1 MCICGNN
8 VERESHNIQS
18 ITKNQKQLKWT
29 FPLAEAERSMLYS
42 PTTLQQMVTL
52 IQKPEIANIIYED
65 VVGNLKPVV
74 CKPWQGKM
82 TETRI
87 LWFNHKCRCKE
98 KRNWLDY

>member
-8 VERESHNIQS
+8 VEQESHNIES
-18 ITKNQKQLKWT
+18 KNQKQLKWT

-42 PTTLQQMVTL
+42 PTALEQMVTL

-74 CKPWQGKM
+74 CKPWLGKM
-82 TETRI
+82 LKPESRGLTT
-87 LWFNHKCRCKE
+87 NVDVKK
-98 KRNWLDY
+98 KGTG